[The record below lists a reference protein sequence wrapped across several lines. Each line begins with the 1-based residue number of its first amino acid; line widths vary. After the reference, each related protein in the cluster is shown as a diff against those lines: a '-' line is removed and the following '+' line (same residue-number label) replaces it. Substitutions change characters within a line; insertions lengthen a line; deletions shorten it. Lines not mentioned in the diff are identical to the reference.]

1 MKYIEFYRIFSG
13 YGSFT
18 IRQVFLHIPDF
29 DNKQLTRRQAKWYIY
44 KIIDW
49 YWIFEDKMAKR
60 GESEYI
66 SNIIYEPSYISL
78 EQGLRYHDMI
88 PEEVR
93 IHTAVT
99 SNKTKTF
106 KTKLWT
112 YRYQSIK
119 PELMRWYDI
128 VKIWEKMVK
137 IGRLEKVLLDYI
149 YLHPEIKSEDDLD
162 EMRFNYY
169 IFGEKGDILTLS
181 EFATY
186 YPQRVQKIINIFI
199 KLVKENA

>member
-1 MKYIEFYRIFSG
+1 MQYTEFYKIFSK
-13 YGSFT
+13 YGSFST
-18 IRQVFLHIPDF
+18 RQVFLHMPEF
-29 DNKQLTRRQAKWYIY
+29 DNKQLTRRQAKWYIH
-44 KIIDW
+44 KIIDG
-49 YWIFEDKMAKR
+49 YWIFEDKIAKY

-66 SNIIYEPSYISL
+66 SNIIHEPSYISL
-78 EQGLRYHDMI
+78 EQGLRYYDMI

-93 IHTAVT
+93 IYTAVT
-99 SNKTKTF
+99 SNKTKIF

-119 PELMRWYDI
+119 PELMRWYDM

-137 IGRLEKVLLDYI
+137 IGKLEKILLDYI
-149 YLHPEIKSEDDLD
+149 YLHPEIKSEDDLE

-169 IFGEKGDILTLS
+169 IFGEKGNILTLL
-181 EFATY
+181 EFVKY
-186 YPQRVQKIINIFI
+186 YPQRVQKVINIFI